1 MMLQQ
6 IVKYINLILLI
17 LLISIFTM
25 FLVINF
31 NPYLLNNFFEVK
43 DIRING
49 TEKTNPDELRQ
60 ILTPNLNNLI
70 SFDKDHA
77 KSLLEQV
84 GWVKRA
90 SIKKIYPNTL
100 IINIIETDPF
110 AIYYDNQNNYL
121 IDIDGQIIS
130 LNPDI
135 NVYKNLLIVRG
146 EEAKAKLNEIIK
158 EINIYFPDVR
168 NRINELEFIEKR
180 RWNLFLSDNLLIK
193 LPDTDVKESLNNLK
207 KLFEDKQVLE
217 SNIIEVDLRIKGR
230 AVIKVDGE
238 QVIRFGLEEI

>member
-90 SIKKIYPNTL
+90 NIKKIYPNTL

-130 LNPDI
+130 SNPDI

-146 EEAKAKLNEIIK
+146 EEAKTKLNEIIK

-180 RWNLFLSDNLLIK
+180 RWNLFLSGNLLIK
-193 LPDTDVKESLNNLK
+193 LPDTEIKESLNNLK

-238 QVIRFGLEEI
+238 QVRFGLEEV

>member
-84 GWVKRA
+84 GWVKRVN
-90 SIKKIYPNTL
+90 IKKIYPNTL

-130 LNPDI
+130 SNPDI

-146 EEAKAKLNEIIK
+146 EDAKTKLNEIIK

-180 RWNLFLSDNLLIK
+180 RWNLFLSGNLLIK
-193 LPDTDVKESLNNLK
+193 LPDTEIKESLNNLK

-238 QVIRFGLEEI
+238 QVRFGLEEV

>member
-84 GWVKRA
+84 GWVKRVN
-90 SIKKIYPNTL
+90 IKKIYPNTL

-130 LNPDI
+130 SNPDI

-146 EEAKAKLNEIIK
+146 EDAKTKLNEIIK

-168 NRINELEFIEKR
+168 NQINELEFIEKR
-180 RWNLFLSDNLLIK
+180 RWNLFLSGNLLIK
-193 LPDTDVKESLNNLK
+193 LPDTEIKESLNNLK

-238 QVIRFGLEEI
+238 QVRFGLEEV

>member
-84 GWVKRA
+84 GWVKRVN
-90 SIKKIYPNTL
+90 IKKIYPNTL

-130 LNPDI
+130 SNPDI

-146 EEAKAKLNEIIK
+146 EEAKTKLNEIIK

-180 RWNLFLSDNLLIK
+180 RWNLFLSGNLLIK
-193 LPDTDVKESLNNLK
+193 LPDTEIKESLNNLK

-238 QVIRFGLEEI
+238 QVRFGLEEV

>member
-90 SIKKIYPNTL
+90 NIKKIYPNTL

-130 LNPDI
+130 SNPDI

-146 EEAKAKLNEIIK
+146 EDAKTKLNEIIK
-158 EINIYFPDVR
+158 EINIYFPDVK

-180 RWNLFLSDNLLIK
+180 RWNLFLSGNLLIK

-238 QVIRFGLEEI
+238 QVRFGLEEV

>member
-84 GWVKRA
+84 GWVKRVN
-90 SIKKIYPNTL
+90 IKKIYPNTL

-130 LNPDI
+130 SNPDI

-146 EEAKAKLNEIIK
+146 EEAKTKLNEIIK

-180 RWNLFLSDNLLIK
+180 RWNLFLSGNLLIK
-193 LPDTDVKESLNNLK
+193 LPDTEVKESLNNLK

-238 QVIRFGLEEI
+238 QVRFGLEEV

>member
-90 SIKKIYPNTL
+90 NIKKIYPNTL

-130 LNPDI
+130 SNPDI
-135 NVYKNLLIVRG
+135 DVYKNLLIVRG
-146 EEAKAKLNEIIK
+146 EGAKTKLNEIIK

-168 NRINELEFIEKR
+168 NQINELELIEKR
-180 RWNLFLSDNLLIK
+180 RWNLFLSGNLLIK

-238 QVIRFGLEEI
+238 QVRFGLEEV

>member
-84 GWVKRA
+84 GWVKRVN
-90 SIKKIYPNTL
+90 IKKIYPNTL

-130 LNPDI
+130 SNPDI

-146 EEAKAKLNEIIK
+146 EEAKTKLNEIIK

-180 RWNLFLSDNLLIK
+180 RWNLFLSGNLLVK
-193 LPDTDVKESLNNLK
+193 LPDTEIKESLNNLK

-238 QVIRFGLEEI
+238 QVRFGLEEV

>member
-60 ILTPNLNNLI
+60 ILTPNLNNLV

-100 IINIIETDPF
+100 IVNIIETDPF

-121 IDIDGQIIS
+121 IDIDGLIIS
-130 LNPDI
+130 SNPDI

-146 EEAKAKLNEIIK
+146 EEAKTKLNEIIK

-180 RWNLFLSDNLLIK
+180 RWNLFLSGNLLIK
-193 LPDTDVKESLNNLK
+193 LPDTEIKESLNNLK

-238 QVIRFGLEEI
+238 QVRFGLEEV

>member
-90 SIKKIYPNTL
+90 NIKKIYPNTL

-130 LNPDI
+130 SNPDI

-146 EEAKAKLNEIIK
+146 EEAKTKLNEIIK

-193 LPDTDVKESLNNLK
+193 LPDTEVKESLNNLK

-238 QVIRFGLEEI
+238 QVRFGLEEV

>member
-84 GWVKRA
+84 GWVKRVN
-90 SIKKIYPNTL
+90 IKKIYPNTL

-130 LNPDI
+130 SNPDI

-146 EEAKAKLNEIIK
+146 EEAKTKLNEIIK

-180 RWNLFLSDNLLIK
+180 RWNLFLSGNLLIK
-193 LPDTDVKESLNNLK
+193 LPDTEIKESLNNLK
-207 KLFEDKQVLE
+207 MLFEDKQVLE

-238 QVIRFGLEEI
+238 QVRFGLEEA

>member
-90 SIKKIYPNTL
+90 NIKKIYPNTL
-100 IINIIETDPF
+100 IINIIEADPF

-130 LNPDI
+130 SNPDI
-135 NVYKNLLIVRG
+135 DVYKNLLIVRG
-146 EEAKAKLNEIIK
+146 EEAKTKLNEIIK
-158 EINIYFPDVR
+158 EINIYFPDVW

-180 RWNLFLSDNLLIK
+180 RWNLFLSGNLLIK
-193 LPDTDVKESLNNLK
+193 LPDTEIKESLNNLK

-238 QVIRFGLEEI
+238 QVRFGLEEA

>member
-6 IVKYINLILLI
+6 IVKYINILFLLLLVSSFAIFLI
-17 LLISIFTM
+17 
-25 FLVINF
+25 INF

-49 TEKTNPDELRQ
+49 TEKTNPDELRN

-90 SIKKIYPNTL
+90 NIKKIYPNTL

-130 LNPDI
+130 SNPDI

-146 EEAKAKLNEIIK
+146 EEAKTKLNEIIK
-158 EINIYFPDVR
+158 EINIYFPDIR

-180 RWNLFLSDNLLIK
+180 RWNLFLSGNLLIK

-238 QVIRFGLEEI
+238 QVRFGLEEV

>member
-60 ILTPNLNNLI
+60 ILTPNLNNLV

-90 SIKKIYPNTL
+90 NIKKIYPNTL

-130 LNPDI
+130 SNPDI

-146 EEAKAKLNEIIK
+146 EEAKTKLNEIIK

-180 RWNLFLSDNLLIK
+180 RWNLFLSGNLLIK
-193 LPDTDVKESLNNLK
+193 LPDTEIKESLNNLK

-238 QVIRFGLEEI
+238 QVRFGLEEV

>member
-17 LLISIFTM
+17 LLIAIFTM

-90 SIKKIYPNTL
+90 NIKKIYPNTL
-100 IINIIETDPF
+100 IINIIEADPF

-121 IDIDGQIIS
+121 IDIDGQIIYS
-130 LNPDI
+130 NPDI

-146 EEAKAKLNEIIK
+146 EEAKTKLNEIIK

-180 RWNLFLSDNLLIK
+180 RWNLFLSGNLLIK

-238 QVIRFGLEEI
+238 QVRFGLEEV

>member
-84 GWVKRA
+84 GWVKRVN
-90 SIKKIYPNTL
+90 IKKIYPNTL

-130 LNPDI
+130 SNPDI

-146 EEAKAKLNEIIK
+146 EDAKTKLNEIIK

-168 NRINELEFIEKR
+168 NQINELEFIEKR

-238 QVIRFGLEEI
+238 QVRFGLEEV

>member
-17 LLISIFTM
+17 LLIAIFTM
-25 FLVINF
+25 FLVVNF

-90 SIKKIYPNTL
+90 NIKKIYPNTL

-130 LNPDI
+130 SNSDI

-146 EEAKAKLNEIIK
+146 EDAKTKLNEIIK

-180 RWNLFLSDNLLIK
+180 RWNLFLSGNLLIK
-193 LPDTDVKESLNNLK
+193 LPDTEVKESLNNLK

-238 QVIRFGLEEI
+238 QVRFGLEEV

>member
-17 LLISIFTM
+17 LLIAIFTM

-84 GWVKRA
+84 GWVKRVN
-90 SIKKIYPNTL
+90 IKKIYPNTL

-130 LNPDI
+130 SNPDI

-146 EEAKAKLNEIIK
+146 EDAKTKLNEIIK

-180 RWNLFLSDNLLIK
+180 RWNLFLSGNLLIK

-238 QVIRFGLEEI
+238 QVRFGLEEV

>member
-84 GWVKRA
+84 GWVKRVN
-90 SIKKIYPNTL
+90 IKKIYPNTL

-130 LNPDI
+130 SNPDI

-146 EEAKAKLNEIIK
+146 EDAKTKLNEIIK

-180 RWNLFLSDNLLIK
+180 RWNLFLSGNLLIK
-193 LPDTDVKESLNNLK
+193 LPDTEVKESLNNLK

-238 QVIRFGLEEI
+238 QVRFGLEEI

>member
-84 GWVKRA
+84 GWVKRVN
-90 SIKKIYPNTL
+90 IKKIYPNTL

-130 LNPDI
+130 SNPDI

-146 EEAKAKLNEIIK
+146 EEAKTKLNEIIK

-168 NRINELEFIEKR
+168 NQINELEFIEKR
-180 RWNLFLSDNLLIK
+180 RWNLFLSGNLLIK
-193 LPDTDVKESLNNLK
+193 LPDTEIKESLNNLK

-238 QVIRFGLEEI
+238 QVRFGLEEV

>member
-1 MMLQQ
+1 
-6 IVKYINLILLI
+6 
-17 LLISIFTM
+17 M

-70 SFDKDHA
+70 SFDKGHA
-77 KSLLEQV
+77 KFLLEQV
-84 GWVKRA
+84 GWVKRVN
-90 SIKKIYPNTL
+90 IKKIYPNTL

-130 LNPDI
+130 SNPDI

-146 EEAKAKLNEIIK
+146 EEAKTKLNEIIK

-180 RWNLFLSDNLLIK
+180 RWNLFLSGNLLIK
-193 LPDTDVKESLNNLK
+193 LPDTEIKESLNNLK

-238 QVIRFGLEEI
+238 QVRFGLEEVLFHKYL